1 MTSKTPIFLALAA
14 LTAFTPSTV
23 MAASAYDFN
32 RIRDTEI
39 SAICTG
45 KYEGRDEE
53 LRRRFCESE
62 DVDMR
67 LLMGIQKLETGHTHI
82 DIKPSPT
89 VVAGAGA
96 LNDIIYVASS
106 VNATC
111 RGSYGEK
118 VLDAICTVRDHLY
131 EALSDRGVCNG
142 KKGQI
147 GAQMTWHK
155 CTNQSL
161 QWQSDK

>member
-1 MTSKTPIFLALAA
+1 MTSKTRTCLALAA
-14 LTAFTPSTV
+14 LIVLIPSA
-23 MAASAYDFN
+23 MKAASAYDFN
-32 RIRDTEI
+32 RIRDNEI
-39 SAICTG
+39 RAICTG

-53 LRRRFCESE
+53 LRRRFCESD

-67 LLMGIQKLETGHTHI
+67 LLMGIQKIETGHTHI
-82 DIKPSPT
+82 DIRPSPT
-89 VVAGAGA
+89 AVAGAGA
-96 LNDIIYVASS
+96 LNDIIAVASA
-106 VNATC
+106 VNSTC

-161 QWQSDK
+161 QWQSEK